1 MIKSFLDIVGSQGVF
16 AVFFYFLLSYML
28 KEQSRRDAAYQ
39 ESLKQFI
46 SILSAMKEELDTMK
60 IKILKN

>member
-1 MIKSFLDIVGSQGVF
+1 MIKSFLDIIGSQGVF

-28 KEQSRRDAAYQ
+28 QEQSRRDAAYQ
-39 ESLKQFI
+39 DSLKQFI
-46 SILSAMKEELDTMK
+46 GILAAMKEEMDIMK

>member
-1 MIKSFLDIVGSQGVF
+1 MIKSFLDIIGSQGVF

-28 KEQSRRDAAYQ
+28 QEQSRRDVAYQ

-46 SILSAMKEELDTMK
+46 GILAAMKEEIDTMK